1 MDNEILRIMEL
12 VRDKTGK
19 EVVVVKE
26 EDGVEVSPEYIPF
39 RRGGAKYFCK
49 VAGDCDDGLKA
60 LIVAL
65 FENVSLGE
73 TPVGKADA
81 LKNIILGD
89 GNELN
94 VQKYMRKYGI
104 HDVPCAV
111 FIVYTADGKVSDV
124 INFLENFKSGPCD
137 CSVITDELTCAY
149 IRFQDSVNADSEYKS
164 LTDYAYLL
172 AQSIEEELGIN
183 VKVGVGSMVSSFK
196 ECYISYRQAMT
207 ALRMGNVFEEQSPVS
222 TYKEYLLVK
231 ILEDLPKYKMQ
242 EFLDILL
249 EPEAKGIL
257 SDPEMIATAEE
268 FLHTSLNVSETS
280 RNLYM
285 HRNTLMYRLDKIERA
300 TGLDIRKFQDAMTFR
315 LVMILYKLSQ
325 MKTTVK

>member
-1 MDNEILRIMEL
+1 MDNEILRIAEL
-12 VRDKTGK
+12 VKDKTGK
-19 EVVVVKE
+19 DVLVVKE
-26 EDGVEVSPEYIPF
+26 EDRASLTADFVPF
-39 RRGGAKYFCK
+39 RRGGTKYFCK
-49 VAGDCDDGLKA
+49 IDGDCDEGLKS
-60 LIVAL
+60 LIIAL

-81 LKNIILGD
+81 LKNIVLGD
-89 GNELN
+89 GNEMA
-94 VQKYMRKYGI
+94 VQKYMRKYGV

-111 FIVYTADGKVSDV
+111 FIVYTTDGKVSDI
-124 INFLENFKSGPCD
+124 INFLENFKTSPCD

-149 IRFQDSVNADSEYKS
+149 IRFQDSINVDGEYKS

-183 VKVGVGSMVSSFK
+183 VKIGVGSVVSGFK
-196 ECYISYRQAMT
+196 DCSTSYRQALT
-207 ALRMGNVFEEQSPVS
+207 ALRMGNIFEAQAAVS

-231 ILEDLPKYKMQ
+231 MLEDMPKYKLQ

-249 EPEAKGIL
+249 EPEAKGVL
-257 SDPEMIATAEE
+257 SDPEMLSTAEE

-315 LVMILYKLSQ
+315 LVMILYKLI
-325 MKTTVK
+325 V